1 MTPFE
6 LPTVSVEATLRF
18 VRALGT
24 HRYVAGRLH
33 MIHAFV
39 FEALGDEAAGRA
51 WASTVLE
58 TVDIA
63 SRDERLWRRS
73 TDAELLAVLDGFW
86 TPGARSERARE
97 ALLGLLDRAELEL
110 PDTMPFDD
118 DAEEGMHPLLVDAG
132 WELLPL
138 MELREE
144 RHRGAIEAFG
154 EPIFFE
160 AAVFDEETSI
170 PSPSYLHE
178 LTALGPAELLF
189 GANPEG
195 NLVAPFVLW
204 VEGNETYQDY
214 VLRGVQRA
222 AKL

>member
-97 ALLGLLDRAELEL
+97 ALLGLLERAELEL

-118 DAEEGMHPLLVDAG
+118 DAE
-132 WELLPL
+132 
-138 MELREE
+138 
-144 RHRGAIEAFG
+144 
-154 EPIFFE
+154 
-160 AAVFDEETSI
+160 
-170 PSPSYLHE
+170 
-178 LTALGPAELLF
+178 
-189 GANPEG
+189 
-195 NLVAPFVLW
+195 
-204 VEGNETYQDY
+204 
-214 VLRGVQRA
+214 
-222 AKL
+222 